1 MIARVLD
8 GIRAGAPATGPL
20 SVHLDVTN
28 GCNAA
33 CVTCWDHSPLLTTPR
48 PATWK
53 RRRLERADFDRV
65 VGELD
70 AFGSMGAV
78 VISGMGEPLTHP
90 DALGMIGAC
99 KSKGWHVTLISNLV
113 AADADALAESGVD
126 MVLAGVQGA
135 SPEAYLAFHPGWTE
149 EHFAR
154 LCATLRRLS
163 RAGVAVR
170 HVQVID
176 RHTAPDVPAMV
187 RFAARFRADRV
198 NYKLASLAEGT
209 EAAAITEDQR
219 AWLLAE
225 GIPQARALAA
235 EAGVATNLDLFE
247 RQVRAGGLATAPID
261 EVGCWMGWVYAR
273 ITVDLDVLYCCN
285 TEVKVGSLR
294 DATFREL
301 WEGPRWQALRRQL
314 GEKRFLPGCE
324 RCGKLEQ
331 NVKWAARVRG

>member
-1 MIARVLD
+1 MIGRVLD

-33 CVTCWDHSPLLTTPR
+33 CVTCWDHSPLLATPR
-48 PATWK
+48 PAAWK
-53 RRRLERADFDRV
+53 RRRLAREDFDRV
-65 VGELD
+65 VAELD
-70 AFGSMGAV
+70 AFGSMEAV

-90 DALGMIGAC
+90 DALGMIRAC
-99 KSKGWHVTLISNLV
+99 KARGWHVTLISNLV
-113 AADADALAESGVD
+113 AADPDALAESGVD
-126 MVLAGVQGA
+126 VVLAGVQGA
-135 SPEAYLAFHPGWTE
+135 TTERYLAFHPGWTE

-176 RHTAPDVPAMV
+176 RNTAPDVPAMV
-187 RFAARFRADRV
+187 GFAARFRADRV

-209 EAAAITEDQR
+209 EATAITDDQR

-225 GIPQARALAA
+225 GIPEARALAA
-235 EAGVATNLDLFE
+235 SSGVKTNLELFE
-247 RQVRAGGLATAPID
+247 RQVRAGGLATAPIED
-261 EVGCWMGWVYAR
+261 VGCWMGWVYAR

-294 DATFREL
+294 EASFGEL
-301 WEGPRWQALRRQL
+301 WAGPRWQALRRQL
-314 GEKRFLPGCE
+314 AERRFLPGCE